1 MSLAVALVG
10 TAVVEAPLIFFR
22 VAAGD
27 ILNLSQELLLLL
39 LSQDAV
45 PLDWVLL
52 HNWGFSAV

>member
-27 ILNLSQELLLLL
+27 MLNLSLELLLLL

-45 PLDWVLL
+45 PLD
-52 HNWGFSAV
+52 